1 MVLLV
6 GWLGKSRIELQTNHF
21 AGFLYSG
28 KIDKQ
33 KLLKIFKKLPTNGTC
48 EFMCHP
54 GLHDPDK
61 RYAHWGYNWG
71 EELNALIDPEVFK
84 YIQDNEI
91 KLISYRELV

>member
-1 MVLLV
+1 
-6 GWLGKSRIELQTNHF
+6 
-21 AGFLYSG
+21 
-28 KIDKQ
+28 
-33 KLLKIFKKLPTNGTC
+33 
-48 EFMCHP
+48 MCHP